1 MLIGS
6 LVCCAAIYGYAKLVG
21 VRRGPLPTGLG
32 WLAYSTIWPGI
43 VTRPFAQRRPAD
55 RTAALSLMAKGTAVA
70 AGALAGWILLWHSD
84 IGPALR
90 GWLGIAVILGTF
102 HLGGSD
108 VITGGLRLTGFAVRR
123 LFDAPLRS
131 RSLREF
137 WSLRWNLAFVQMNQ
151 VVFMP
156 ALRRRFG
163 RHATVAA
170 FLLSGLLHELAIS
183 FPVGAG
189 YGTPTLYFAMHAAA
203 TGAEG
208 KLRVSR
214 WPGWAGRLWTWAWL
228 LLPLP
233 LLFHQAFRDAL
244 VLPLVGGT
252 R

>member
-6 LVCCAAIYGYAKLVG
+6 LVCCAAIYAFAKLVG
-21 VRRGPLPTGLG
+21 LWRGPLPTGLG
-32 WLAYSTIWPGI
+32 LLAYSTIWPG
-43 VTRPFAQRRPAD
+43 VATRPFAQRRPAN
-55 RTAALSLMAKGTAVA
+55 RTAAFSLMAQGTAVM
-70 AGALAGWILLWHSD
+70 AGAVTCWIMLWHSD
-84 IGPALR
+84 IGPFAR
-90 GWLGIAVILGTF
+90 GWLGIAVILCTF
-102 HLGGSD
+102 HLGLSD
-108 VITGGLRLTGFAVRR
+108 VVTGGLRLNGFAVRR

-137 WSLRWNLAFVQMNQ
+137 WSLRWNHAFVQMNQ

-163 RHATVAA
+163 RHAAVAA

-189 YGTPTLYFAMHAAA
+189 YGTPTLYFALHAAA
-203 TGAEG
+203 TNAEG
-208 KLRVSR
+208 RLKVLR
-214 WPGWAGRLWTWAWL
+214 WHPWARRLWTWAWL

-233 LLFHQAFRDAL
+233 LLFHRAFRDAL